1 MKILDIGSGVTNGPE
16 RAWTEAEVYRM
27 DIDDEMHPDYI
38 HDITKPLPKEV
49 KGQFDIVYCSH
60 ILEHISWRDVI
71 GTLKNISEA
80 AKPGGELCIIVPDIT
95 WACRQVLEGKYTLG
109 VVGVLYGGQHNKWQY
124 HNTGFTKETL
134 AQMLKAIGWTVT
146 RWKIEQFI
154 VIMNGVREVAEQ
166 IVMFA
171 KREQEV

>member
-1 MKILDIGSGVTNGPE
+1 MKILNIGSGVANGPE
-16 RAWTEAEVYRM
+16 RLWTGAEVFNL
-27 DIDDEMHPDYI
+27 DIDKELNPDYV
-38 HDITKPLPKEV
+38 HDITNPLPEEL

-71 GTLKNISEA
+71 KTLENISEA
-80 AKPGGELCIIVPDIT
+80 AKPDGEMCIIVPDIT
-95 WACRQVLEGKYTLG
+95 MACKMILEGKYTLG
-109 VVGVLYGGQHNKWQY
+109 VVGVLYGSQTNQWQY

-134 AQMLKAIGWTVT
+134 AQMLGTIGWKVT

-154 VIMNGVREVAEQ
+154 VIMNGISEAADQ
-166 IVMFA
+166 IIMFA